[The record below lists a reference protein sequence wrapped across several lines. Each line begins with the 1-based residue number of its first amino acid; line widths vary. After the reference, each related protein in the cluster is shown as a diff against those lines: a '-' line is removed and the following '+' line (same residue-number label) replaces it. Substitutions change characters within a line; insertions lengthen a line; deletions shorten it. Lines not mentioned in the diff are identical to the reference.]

1 MRNREI
7 VLDTETTGLSSEF
20 GHRVIEIG
28 AVELI
33 DKVPTG
39 RKFHSY
45 LNPMRS
51 VSEGAYKVHGIS
63 EEFLL
68 DKPQFLHIAEEF
80 LEFIQDSSLVIH
92 NAPFDM
98 KFLNYELSIVG
109 MNSISHDRAID
120 TLSIARKLFP
130 GSKVSLDALCR
141 RFKIDLSQR
150 VLHGA
155 LKDAELL
162 MLVYIEMVGKEQ
174 ISLSFEAA
182 KGLQEARKRLGLNGD
197 GVEKQGSFC
206 VVKPSNNEL
215 KSHSALLAKIPNSIW
230 SRLEAHKP

>member
-1 MRNREI
+1 MRKQNREI
-7 VLDTETTGLSSEF
+7 VLDTETTGLSCEF

-33 DKVPTG
+33 DKLPTG

-51 VSEGAYKVHGIS
+51 VSESAFKVHGIS
-63 EEFLL
+63 AEFLD
-68 DKPQFLHIAEEF
+68 DKPHFMHVAEEF
-80 LEFIQDSSLVIH
+80 LDFLQDSSLVIH

-109 MNSISHDRAID
+109 MEPISYDRAID
-120 TLSIARKLFP
+120 TLSIARRLFP
-130 GSKVSLDALCR
+130 GARASLDALCR

-150 VLHGA
+150 ALHGA

-182 KGLQEARKRLGLNGD
+182 KGLQEAKKRLGLDAKGCSS
-197 GVEKQGSFC
+197 SFH
-206 VVKPSNNEL
+206 VTKPSSLEL
-215 KSHSALLAKIPNSIW
+215 KAHDALVGNIPNSIW
-230 SRLEAHKP
+230 SKLEAHKP